1 MAVRFEK
8 QDSIGHVVLDRPPAN
23 SYDKSFMDELGAAI
37 EDARRDDA
45 VKAILLRSANEKFFS
60 AGADVSVFAKSGLD
74 EQNAFVVCANEAM
87 GKFESTAKVVA
98 AAINGHC
105 LGGGLEMALCC
116 DFRIAAEGSYRIG
129 LPEVT
134 LGLLPGTGG
143 TQRLPRLI
151 GRQKA
156 LDFMLRGT
164 TMPPQDALA
173 AGIVDE
179 VVAAAELLDRAT
191 ERARAYATGPT
202 SDIAFDQLIGAGC
215 VARVSAAWIGNVS
228 AGLAHAY
235 RRAMEEGV
243 PRRIEVRDHS
253 NFTIAQALLAGALGA
268 PYLPTKTLLGSDIA

>member
-1 MAVRFEK
+1 MAVRLEK

-23 SYDKSFMDELGAAI
+23 SYDKAFVEELDAAVL
-37 EDARRDDA
+37 EAGRDDA
-45 VKAILLRSANEKFFS
+45 VKAILVRSANEKFFS

-74 EQNAFVVCANEAM
+74 EQTAFVARANEAM
-87 GKFESTAKVVA
+87 GKFESTPKVVV

-116 DFRIAAEGSYRIG
+116 DFRVAAEGAYRIG

-156 LDFMLRGT
+156 LDFMLTGRT
-164 TMPPQDALA
+164 VTPQDALA

-179 VVAAAELLDRAT
+179 VVPAAQLLDKAL
-191 ERARAYATGPT
+191 ERVRAYASGPT
-202 SDIAFDQLIGAGC
+202 LAIGRIKKATVQGFGM
-215 VARVSAAWIGNVS
+215 R
-228 AGLAHAY
+228 L
-235 RRAMEEGV
+235 EEGLKLE
-243 PRRIEVRDHS
+243 RQLLIELFKSEDAKEGVTAFVEKRKP
-253 NFTIAQALLAGALGA
+253 NYKGR
-268 PYLPTKTLLGSDIA
+268 

>member
-1 MAVRFEK
+1 MAVLFEK

-23 SYDKSFMDELGAAI
+23 SYDKAFMEELDGAI
-37 EDARRDDA
+37 EEGRRDDA

-74 EQNAFVVCANEAM
+74 EQVAFVARANEAM
-87 GKFESTAKVVA
+87 EKFESTPKVVV

-116 DFRIAAEGSYRIG
+116 DFRIAAEGSYRVG

-156 LDFMLRGT
+156 LDLMLTGRT
-164 TMPPQDALA
+164 LLPQEALA
-173 AGIVDE
+173 AGIVDA
-179 VVAAAELLDRAT
+179 VVPAAELVEKALALLKP
-191 ERARAYATGPT
+191 YAAGPT
-202 SDIAFDQLIGAGC
+202 FAIGRIKKAAVQGFGMTLPEGLKLERQLLVELFKSGDAK
-215 VARVSAAWIGNVS
+215 
-228 AGLAHAY
+228 
-235 RRAMEEGV
+235 EGV
-243 PRRIEVRDHS
+243 TAFVEKRKP
-253 NFTIAQALLAGALGA
+253 NYKGN
-268 PYLPTKTLLGSDIA
+268 

>member
-1 MAVRFEK
+1 MAVRLEK
-8 QDSIGHVVLDRPPAN
+8 QDSIGHIVLDRPPAN
-23 SYDKSFMDELGAAI
+23 SYDKAFMEELDAAI
-37 EDARRDDA
+37 EEARRDA
-45 VKAILLRSANEKFFS
+45 EMKAILVRSASERFFS

-74 EQNAFVVCANEAM
+74 EQNAFVVCANEAIE
-87 GKFESTAKVVA
+87 KFESTPKVVV

-105 LGGGLEMALCC
+105 LGGGLEIALCC

-164 TMPPQDALA
+164 TMPPQDALV

-179 VVAAAELLDRAT
+179 VVSAGELLDKAV
-191 ERARAYATGPT
+191 ERLRAYTTGPT
-202 SDIAFDQLIGAGC
+202 FAIGRIKKATVLGFGMRLDEGLTLERQLLIELFKSEDAK
-215 VARVSAAWIGNVS
+215 
-228 AGLAHAY
+228 
-235 RRAMEEGV
+235 EGV
-243 PRRIEVRDHS
+243 TAFAEKRKPNYKGR
-253 NFTIAQALLAGALGA
+253 
-268 PYLPTKTLLGSDIA
+268 

>member
-8 QDSIGHVVLDRPPAN
+8 QDSVGHVVLDRPPAN
-23 SYDKSFMDELGAAI
+23 SYDKSYMDELDAAI
-37 EDARRDDA
+37 EEARRDDA

-60 AGADVSVFAKSGLD
+60 AGADVSVFARSGLD

-87 GKFESTAKVVA
+87 GKFESTPKVVV

-116 DFRIAAEGSYRIG
+116 DFRIAAEGTYKIG

-151 GRQKA
+151 GRQRA
-156 LDFMLRGT
+156 LELMLKGT
-164 TMPPQDALA
+164 TLSPQEAKN

-179 VVAAAELLDRAT
+179 VVPPGELLARAT
-191 ERARAYATGPT
+191 ALATE
-202 SDIAFDQLIGAGC
+202 
-215 VARVSAAWIGNVS
+215 
-228 AGLAHAY
+228 Y
-235 RRAMEEGV
+235 
-243 PRRIEVRDHS
+243 
-253 NFTIAQALLAGALGA
+253 
-268 PYLPTKTLLGSDIA
+268 

>member
-1 MAVRFEK
+1 MAVRLEK
-8 QDSIGHVVLDRPPAN
+8 QDSIGHIVLDRPPAN
-23 SYDKSFMDELGAAI
+23 SYDKAFMDELDAI
-37 EDARRDDA
+37 IDDAGRDDA
-45 VKAILLRSANEKFFS
+45 VKAIVLRSASEKFFS

-74 EQNAFVVCANEAM
+74 EQTAFVARANEAM
-87 GKFESTAKVVA
+87 SKFESTPKVIV

-116 DFRIAAEGSYRIG
+116 DFRVAAEGSYRIG

-156 LDFMLRGT
+156 LDFLLRGT

-179 VVAAAELLDRAT
+179 VVAAAELVEKAV

-202 SDIAFDQLIGAGC
+202 FAIGRIKRATVQGCGMRLDEGRTLERQLLIELFKSEDAK
-215 VARVSAAWIGNVS
+215 
-228 AGLAHAY
+228 
-235 RRAMEEGV
+235 EGV
-243 PRRIEVRDHS
+243 TAFVEKRKPNYKGH
-253 NFTIAQALLAGALGA
+253 
-268 PYLPTKTLLGSDIA
+268 

>member
-8 QDSIGHVVLDRPPAN
+8 QDSVGHVVLDRPPAN
-23 SYDKSFMDELGAAI
+23 SYDRSFMDELDAAI
-37 EDARRDDA
+37 EEARRDDA

-60 AGADVSVFAKSGLD
+60 AGADVSVFAKSD
-74 EQNAFVVCANEAM
+74 FDAQNAFVVCANEAM
-87 GKFESTAKVVA
+87 SKFESTPKVVI

-105 LGGGLEMALCC
+105 LGGGLEIALCC
-116 DFRIAAEGSYRIG
+116 DFRIAAEGGYRIG

-179 VVAAAELLDRAT
+179 VVPAAVLT
-191 ERARAYATGPT
+191 ERAVERARVYATGPT
-202 SDIAFDQLIGAGC
+202 FAIGRIKLATVQGFGMRLDEGLKLERQLLIELFK
-215 VARVSAAWIGNVS
+215 SADAK
-228 AGLAHAY
+228 
-235 RRAMEEGV
+235 EGV
-243 PRRIEVRDHS
+243 TAFVEKRK
-253 NFTIAQALLAGALGA
+253 
-268 PYLPTKTLLGSDIA
+268 PTYKGK